1 SPVGLVELFVA
12 VLIVGISTV
21 NVAAPIAAWSRAR
34 DGRFLLLA
42 TANLVFALLGALWTW
57 GQLPGNPP
65 TYTAAQ
71 LPVLGIALGGV
82 LLLLAS
88 TLWPRHA

>member
-1 SPVGLVELFVA
+1 VGLLELFVA
-12 VLIVGISTV
+12 VLVLGISLV
-21 NVAAPIAAWSRAR
+21 NVAAPLAAWSRAR

-42 TANLVFALLGALWTW
+42 SGNALFAALGAIWTW

-65 TYTAAQ
+65 PYTQAQ
-71 LPVLGIALGGV
+71 LPVLGIAFVGV